1 MRIEKAAYQN
11 AILPEHQGNPLIEA
25 LPPKKGWEELM
36 IAFSHYPDYAEHICQ
51 HPDPLVREEYLSRI
65 KELRQP
71 LHDYYECFRAVER
84 AIKNGY
90 SSKSPFSPTTAQYLH
105 YLVDER
111 PDIEPRTGFFQ
122 PRGDG
127 LTLIGESGV
136 GKTSMLE
143 QILNY
148 FPNVIEHESYNNQ
161 FMELDKQVVWIKV
174 DCPNNSSVRDLCE
187 EILASLDLSLGREKT
202 KPAGTIGALVRQIE
216 QNIKSSF
223 LGILVIDEMQRLV
236 FKRTGGENN
245 LLNFLHSLVNK
256 LGVPIFFCANPPFDD
271 TLARTL
277 KAARRA
283 ESGGYFVM
291 EVLERD
297 SDAWEAFVEELWKY
311 QWTNNYTELT
321 QELNNKLYE
330 LSVGNMD
337 MACRTYREAQRAVI
351 GTCDETITA
360 ATLEMGYALA
370 CGLSSKTEEV
380 RSLKSVRALPRGKSR
395 APSNQQQPPSAS
407 PAPRVDR
414 TGDITKPQHPEFAKQ
429 LIDILGIVD
438 LHEKIQDTDL
448 FQRAGKSDN
457 PLEYLR
463 RNDALLDDPLQ
474 SFACK

>member
-1 MRIEKAAYQN
+1 MRIKKAAYQN

-36 IAFSHYPDYAEHICQ
+36 AAFSHYPDYAEHICQ

-90 SSKSPFSPTTAQYLH
+90 SSKNPLSPTTAQYLH

-148 FPNVIEHESYNNQ
+148 FPNVIEHESYNNK

-174 DCPNNSSVRDLCE
+174 DCPNNSSVRDLCQ

-291 EVLERD
+291 EVLKHD
-297 SDAWEAFVEELWKY
+297 SDAWGVFVEELWKY

-351 GTCDETITA
+351 GTCDETITV

-395 APSNQQQPPSAS
+395 VPSNQQQSPLGLPAS
-407 PAPRVDR
+407 RVDR

-429 LIDILGIVD
+429 FIDILGIVD
-438 LHEKIQDTDL
+438 LHERIEDTDL
-448 FQRAGKSDN
+448 FQRAGKSGN

-463 RNDALLDDPLQ
+463 LNGVLLDDPLQ
-474 SFACK
+474 HFACG